1 VLLAYLAALAVPA
14 LQPTATDGSQADA
27 PLSPAVGQVVDGA
40 LEVLDPLADR
50 LGSDAP
56 LDWRGFSRT
65 LEAGPEQALVA
76 WAPRVAGMERA
87 AYEADTGR
95 DAFRSFLIREPGGGG
110 LQPAR
115 ARADHFPVH
124 LVHPAPASKRLLGLD
139 LLSDPGLA
147 AAIGRVRRSTAAQV
161 LFPASAGL
169 AGPAPARESGSYN
182 QKLPGGEPARVLV
195 VVVVPVLRQGALA
208 GVLVAALPAPAPVRP
223 VAPRLVTL
231 PRAR

>member
-1 VLLAYLAALAVPA
+1 MLLAFFAALVVPA
-14 LQPTATDGSQADA
+14 LHPATPDGSQADA

-40 LEVLDPLADR
+40 LDAIEPLAER
-50 LGSDAP
+50 LGSDGP
-56 LDWRGFSRT
+56 VDWRAFSRA
-65 LEAGPEQALVA
+65 LEAGPGQALVT
-76 WAPRVAGMERA
+76 WAPRVERAERA
-87 AYEADTGR
+87 AYEAGTGR

-124 LVHPAPASKRLLGLD
+124 LVHPAPASRRLLGLD

-161 LFPASAGL
+161 LFPATAGL
-169 AGPAPARESGSYN
+169 RGDTG
-182 QKLPGGEPARVLV
+182 QVLV

-208 GVLVAALPAPAPVRP
+208 GVLVAALPAPGPVRP
-223 VAPRLVTL
+223 GAPRLVTR
-231 PRAR
+231 PRAP